1 MKIAQLLEFVE
12 EGSFGAM
19 NQIANQLN
27 DPAIKKSIARNA
39 AKQPKATGTT
49 IVPTNATTN
58 GVTQQA
64 PAINAKVSPTGDPT
78 LDQPL
83 APADPNKPGLATRIG
98 QGIGQVGKAVGAVG
112 GTVAGVGRAIKKGYG
127 AAADLVGGP
136 GAAPSGA
143 GQMAPAGAGGA
154 GGNELADLQARLQA
168 MDSRL
173 RRLGV

>member
-1 MKIAQLLEFVE
+1 MKIVQLLEFVE
-12 EGSFGAM
+12 EDFKSMSQTAT
-19 NQIANQLN
+19 QLAN
-27 DPAIKKSIARNA
+27 PAVKKSIARNA
-39 AKQPKATGTT
+39 AKQPQATGTT
-49 IVPTNATTN
+49 IVPTAQAAP
-58 GVTQQA
+58 VQQQA

-112 GTVAGVGRAIKKGYG
+112 GTVAGVGRAIKKGYN
-127 AAADLVGGP
+127 AAADVVGGP
-136 GAAPSGA
+136 GAAPAGSA
-143 GQMAPAGAGGA
+143 GQLAPAGGPGGDA
-154 GGNELADLQARLQA
+154 LADLQARLQA

>member
-1 MKIAQLLEFVE
+1 MKIVQLLAEK
-12 EGSFGAM
+12 GNRQQRRAAM
-19 NQIANQLN
+19 R
-27 DPAIKKSIARNA
+27 RNV
-39 AKQPKATGTT
+39 GTT
-49 IVPTNATTN
+49 IVPPSTAVAPATDANTN

-64 PAINAKVSPTGDPT
+64 PAINATVSPTGDPT

-127 AAADLVGGP
+127 AAADAVGGP
-136 GAAPSGA
+136 GVAPSGA
-143 GQMAPAGAGGA
+143 GQPAPAGGTAGG
-154 GGNELADLQARLQA
+154 GNDLADLQARLQA

>member
-1 MKIAQLLEFVE
+1 MKIEQLLAEKT
-12 EGSFGAM
+12 SR
-19 NQIANQLN
+19 QQRL
-27 DPAIKKSIARNA
+27 SRNR
-39 AKQPKATGTT
+39 GTT
-49 IVPTNATTN
+49 IVPPATTVAPPATDANAN

-64 PAINAKVSPTGDPT
+64 PAINATVSPTGDPT

-83 APADPNKPGLATRIG
+83 AQTDPNKPGLATRIG

-127 AAADLVGGP
+127 AAADAVGGP
-136 GAAPSGA
+136 GAAP
-143 GQMAPAGAGGA
+143 AGGA
-154 GGNELADLQARLQA
+154 GQPAPVGGAAGGDALADLQARLQA